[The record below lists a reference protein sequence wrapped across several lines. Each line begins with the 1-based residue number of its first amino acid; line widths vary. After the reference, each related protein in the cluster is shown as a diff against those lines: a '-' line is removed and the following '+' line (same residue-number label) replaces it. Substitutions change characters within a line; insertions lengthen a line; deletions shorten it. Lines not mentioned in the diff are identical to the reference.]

1 MHVLNIQWQ
10 KRKEK
15 FCKHFSYIDEH
26 VGFKCL
32 FWHESPLLSS
42 EHHKSSTNYRDSSH
56 LRPVAR
62 LANHALKIT
71 LWVHIRLGGWI
82 INSGPRK
89 SSWLFINNCACGR
102 SLSEQNDLTPLR
114 PSQTLLNTKANCAAS
129 QEIEMTGSKNSS
141 SRVSSALVTEF
152 AWKHF
157 QTNSTVAKQTSFS
170 TVHLTQ

>member
-1 MHVLNIQWQ
+1 MNLHLHL
-10 KRKEK
+10 
-15 FCKHFSYIDEH
+15 HFSPTNITNRLATISLT
-26 VGFKCL
+26 CR
-32 FWHESPLLSS
+32 
-42 EHHKSSTNYRDSSH
+42 STGR

-114 PSQTLLNTKANCAAS
+114 PSQTLLKTKANCAAP

-141 SRVSSALVTEF
+141 SRVSSADVTEC
-152 AWKHF
+152 AWKDFQKNSIVARCTAHF
-157 QTNSTVAKQTSFS
+157 TLDWRLEFISHN
-170 TVHLTQ
+170 